1 LGNRQGKE
9 EGYRQEGG
17 KEKMKKQEKAA
28 RRYEAEK
35 VKRTESEDLRNKEN
49 RGGRKYKTKRTRRL
63 GKDE

>member
-1 LGNRQGKE
+1 MLCANWGNRQGKE

-17 KEKMKKQEKAA
+17 KEKAA